1 MLSEKPGY
9 NMFRQIFNLI
19 KATTFNI
26 NRYQF
31 FLGKKMIKFFYQF
44 VICGLNGSLFYLQE
58 LDEAEKS
65 VLDDIQHDIQDD
77 DEDGKHYLI
86 ACPE

>member
-1 MLSEKPGY
+1 MAKK
-9 NMFRQIFNLI
+9 NLMSMI
-19 KATTFNI
+19 ARDKRNI